1 MPVWGKWSCPAW
13 WRWSTVSG
21 YGLGA
26 SDVEIDGVRTPA
38 RKSVAAGINL
48 NDLVPP
54 DPTRKGLSALAEHMG
69 GPAARQ
75 GIPVRIEKV

>member
-1 MPVWGKWSCPAW
+1 M
-13 WRWSTVSG
+13 
-21 YGLGA
+21 
-26 SDVEIDGVRTPA
+26 RTPA